1 MRGCNTQQIPNKL
14 QTFSFSTVV
23 YFTLRFFI
31 RIFMRIFFSL
41 EYDGLHY
48 VREQQGPIILAGN
61 HTGWLDTLAV
71 GSACNRRVR
80 FLAAEWVTKWPLLG
94 PIIIALGG
102 IPVHPGKGS
111 KAIEDALKYLTDGE
125 DICIFPEGVLS
136 IDGNLAQF
144 RSGVSKLHKESGCPI
159 IPFAIYG
166 GYEAWPYNRL
176 LPHLHKIAIHFGVP
190 LSKLDSS
197 LGETT
202 RELED
207 MVGFMKASL
216 ERRYRSD
223 QERETSFL
231 SLLQAKSDVFSA
243 RPALSMKTKKGWY
256 ELSYAELSRQAI
268 KLSSY
273 LIEAGINYGD
283 RVAILSES
291 RPEFAVCFFGSMRAG
306 ATIVPLDIKLT
317 STELKTLLLD
327 CCPKV
332 IFLSNHLIKVFEE
345 IKGSIDSTTLCFLL
359 DHDQQSP
366 SYPSMQ
372 ILASSKKLPSRERS
386 LEEVAVIIYTSG
398 TTGSPKGVMN
408 TIGNLLFQATQ
419 FEKIVDPK
427 EGDRFLSILPLN
439 HLLELTHGL
448 LGVLHAGGTVY
459 YSQSLYPKDI
469 IALMKEKHVSG
480 MIGVPL
486 FYRTLKNGIER
497 EISKGNTLKRLWW
510 HSATALGA
518 MTKSQKLRRFLFAP
532 LHKSLGNRLK
542 LLISG
547 GAPLEYSSA
556 EFFDLVG
563 ISILQGYGL
572 TETSPVITCNTPSAN
587 RLGSVGQIIPGV
599 EVKIAT
605 NGGDEQEG
613 EILTRGPHIMKGYF
627 KRDDLTAEAIDKDH
641 WFHTGD
647 LGKIDKEGYLYV
659 TGRIK
664 NLIVLG
670 GGKKVHP
677 EEVEGVLSASPH
689 IKEIC
694 VLGLVA
700 KSGSKEGTEE
710 VCAVVV
716 PSDSFK
722 KEFPD
727 KVRIEKALTNEVQ
740 ELSMLLA
747 SYKRPTKIIVM
758 DIDLP
763 KTATKK
769 VKRNDLLK
777 LISD

>member
-1 MRGCNTQQIPNKL
+1 MSSSNVEQSLNSSKTSG
-14 QTFSFSTVV
+14 FSTLV
-23 YFTLRFFI
+23 YFVLRFFI
-31 RIFMRIFFSL
+31 RIFMRVFFSL

-48 VREQQGPIILAGN
+48 VRDHKGPVILAGN
-61 HTGWLDTLAV
+61 HTGWLDTLAL

-80 FLAAEWVTKWPLLG
+80 FLTAEWVTKWPILG
-94 PIIIALGG
+94 PIIVALGG
-102 IPVHPGKGS
+102 IPVRPGKGPR
-111 KAIEDALKYLTDGE
+111 ALDNALACLANGE
-125 DICIFPEGVLS
+125 NICIFPEGVLS
-136 IDGNLAQF
+136 VDGNLAHF

-166 GYEAWPYNRL
+166 GYEAWPYNSV
-176 LPHLHKIAIHFGVP
+176 LPHLHKIALHFGIP
-190 LSKLDSS
+190 LSMVDST

-207 MVGFMKASL
+207 MVSFMRASL
-216 ERRYRSD
+216 YRRYDSD
-223 QERETSFL
+223 KERETSLL

-243 RPALSMKTKKGWY
+243 RPAVSMKTKNGWY

-273 LIEAGINYGD
+273 LIEAGIEYGD
-283 RVAILSES
+283 RIAILSES
-291 RPEFAVCFFGSMRAG
+291 RPEFAVCFFGTMRSG
-306 ATIVPLDIKLT
+306 ATIVPLDVKLT
-317 STELKTLLLD
+317 SNELKSLLLD

-332 IFLSNHLIKVFEE
+332 IFISSHLIKVFEE
-345 IKGSIDSTTLCFLL
+345 VKESLNSSTKCFLI
-359 DHDQQSP
+359 DHDQQNPAYQSI
-366 SYPSMQ
+366 Q
-372 ILASSKKLPSRERS
+372 TLITSKILPSRERS
-386 LEEVAVIIYTSG
+386 LEEVAVLIYTSG

-408 TIGNLLFQATQ
+408 TIGNLVFQASQ
-419 FEKIVDPK
+419 FDQLVNPE

-439 HLLELTHGL
+439 HLLELTQGF
-448 LGVLHAGGTVY
+448 LGVLHAGGTIY
-459 YSQSLYPKDI
+459 YCHSLYPKDI
-469 IALMKEKHVSG
+469 IALMKEKRITG
-480 MIGVPL
+480 MIAVPL

-497 EISKGNTLKRLWW
+497 EISKGGTLKNIWWQGATTLGKLIKNQQFRRL
-510 HSATALGA
+510 
-518 MTKSQKLRRFLFAP
+518 LFAP
-532 LHKSLGNRLK
+532 LHESLGNKLK

-547 GAPLEYSSA
+547 GAPLEFSTA

-572 TETSPVITCNTPSAN
+572 TETSPVITSNTPSDN
-587 RLGSVGQIIPGV
+587 RLGSVGQAIPGV
-599 EVKIAT
+599 EVKIET
-605 NGGDEQEG
+605 NGSGEQEG
-613 EILTRGPHIMKGYF
+613 EILTRGPHVMKGYF
-627 KRDDLTAEAIDKDH
+627 KRDDLTTEAIDKDQ

-647 LGKIDKEGYLYV
+647 LGKIDKDGYLYI

-677 EEVEGVLSASPH
+677 EEVEGVLAASPH
-689 IKEIC
+689 LKELC
-694 VLGLVA
+694 VLSLTA

-722 KEFPD
+722 KEFLD
-727 KVRIEKALTNEVQ
+727 QAQMEKALTNEIQ
-740 ELSMLLA
+740 SLSEQLA

-769 VKRNDLLK
+769 VKRNELVK
-777 LISD
+777 LIG